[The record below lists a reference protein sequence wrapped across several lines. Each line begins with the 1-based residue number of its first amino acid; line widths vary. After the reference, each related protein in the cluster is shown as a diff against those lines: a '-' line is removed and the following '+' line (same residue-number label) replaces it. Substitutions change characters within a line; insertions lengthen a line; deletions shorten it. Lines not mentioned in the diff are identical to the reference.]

1 MGRKSGNARVDFSNA
16 KLWVTQRKN
25 VSGAP
30 WMATI
35 VWRDGDGK
43 RQTKSH
49 TCPAKSIRTEKAAK
63 AEANRWFNEL
73 RAEQE
78 RDAAQEKAQAERDA
92 EQARIDSMPTVGEY
106 VAEYVEQ
113 QAAADV
119 LEPSTCE
126 DYRKSARRIAK
137 TIGGE
142 KVCGLGVAEVQRWQ
156 HDMEGRYS
164 HGVVKK
170 TRNLLGQAMGQ
181 AVLEGLVDS
190 NPVVAAKRTRT
201 EKLADKAARKEN
213 YLDLG
218 GRSVLLGELDSMAD
232 APVTIAARLAM
243 LAGLREGEVC
253 ALMWRDVD
261 LNAGFLT
268 VRHAISEDGSGR
280 PYLKRQKNDAT
291 FRDVP
296 IMADLAVALRRW
308 RATCARAAMQVGAD
322 LGMTYVIGDPTRPV
336 TPGQLA
342 EMGPEAAA
350 GAMRPAYLSREWR
363 NLARLSKA
371 RGELGQPVTF
381 HNLRHTFGTF
391 MANEGRASAEQLAK
405 MMGHAN
411 TATTKKYYVARDRE
425 VERRES
431 KKAIEQAERAGAVRE
446 PRGEVLGMG
455 GATGTDGR

>member
-1 MGRKSGNARVDFSNA
+1 MGASIARVDFSNA
-16 KLWVTQRKN
+16 RLT
-25 VSGAP
+25 VSRRNTKPGKP
-30 WMATI
+30 WRAVI
-35 VWRDGDGK
+35 AWRDGDGK
-43 RQTKSH
+43 RQFVYRQF
-49 TCPAKSIRTEKAAK
+49 PAKSVRTEKAAK

-126 DYRKSARRIAK
+126 DYRKSAKRIAK

-142 KVCGLGVAEVQRWQ
+142 KVCGLGVADVQRWQ

-218 GRSVLLGELDSMAD
+218 GRSVLLGELDSIAD

-261 LNAGFLT
+261 LSAGFLT
-268 VRHAISEDGSGR
+268 VRHAIGMDGGR

-296 IMADLAVALRRW
+296 IMAELAVALRRW

-336 TPGQLA
+336 TQRQLA

-350 GAMRPAYLSREWR
+350 GAKRPDYLAREWR

-371 RGELGQPVTF
+371 RGELGQPVQF
-381 HNLRHTFGTF
+381 HNLRHTFGTL
-391 MANEGRASAEQLAK
+391 MANDGGVSAEDLARL
-405 MMGHAN
+405 MGHAN
-411 TATTKKYYVARDRE
+411 TSTTKRYYIARDRE
-425 VERRES
+425 KERAEGMRAV
-431 KKAIEQAERAGAVRE
+431 KQAERAGAVRE
-446 PRGEVLGMG
+446 PRGEVLGLG